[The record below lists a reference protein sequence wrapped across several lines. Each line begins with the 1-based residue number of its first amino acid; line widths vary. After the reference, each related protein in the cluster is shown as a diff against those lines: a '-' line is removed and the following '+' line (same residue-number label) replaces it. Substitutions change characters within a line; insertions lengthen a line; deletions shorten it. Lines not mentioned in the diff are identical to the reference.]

1 MAETGWSYYSDGTA
15 YTTADVRKGLADG
28 KTFEFYIDEDGVKHA
43 EAPESKSSTKKA
55 DKADEDGA

>member
-1 MAETGWSYYSDGTA
+1 MAEAWHYYDDGTA
-15 YTTADVRKGLADG
+15 YTTADVKAGLADG

-55 DKADEDGA
+55 DKADEDCA